1 MNGSQAY
8 LSAVEHGL
16 DCPRRQKRL
25 LLQKFSD
32 STLSELN
39 GSYDELCAQLGQP
52 EEVAEALMECVD
64 PEVLYK
70 SKRKKKIIIGVGI
83 GAVMAAFAVA
93 IAVLGHYYFR
103 ARPYVEVDGPFT
115 VILTEEETSQPV
127 EISDEEFEALIEQ
140 AKNDENIEKKIPDSV
155 S

>member
-32 STLSELN
+32 STLSELD

-64 PEVLYK
+64 PEVLDK
-70 SKRKKKIIIGVGI
+70 SKRKKKIILGGLIAALLVACIGL
-83 GAVMAAFAVA
+83 FA
-93 IAVLGHYYFR
+93 YYLH
-103 ARPYVEVDGPFT
+103 ART
-115 VILTEEETSQPV
+115 ILMGDFYISEITEYTSEPV
-127 EISDEEFEALIEQ
+127 EISDEEFNTLIER
-140 AKNDENIEKKIPDSV
+140 AKK
-155 S
+155 